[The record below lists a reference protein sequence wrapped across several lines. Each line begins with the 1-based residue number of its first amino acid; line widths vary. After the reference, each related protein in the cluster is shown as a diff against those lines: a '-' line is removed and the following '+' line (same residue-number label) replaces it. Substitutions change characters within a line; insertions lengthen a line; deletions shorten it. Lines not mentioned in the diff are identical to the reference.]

1 MTNEIK
7 PIPNSPQEKFCKST
21 VRELGFGGAAGGA
34 KSYGLILDALYQLGK
49 SGYDAIIFRRT
60 YKQLMEAG
68 GLIDYSLQVYPVLGG
83 IFNKST
89 YTWKFPQ
96 YHDNTIRFSYI
107 EREADIE
114 QHAGSAY
121 AYIGFDQLDGF
132 TERQYLY
139 LFSRNRATN
148 PDIDLYIRST
158 FNPGGIGHH
167 FLKKRFIQPFQNGEG
182 FTKQPKYFKRVDGQD
197 IETTTDDSMGISRL
211 FIPSRLE
218 DNPYLWRDGNS
229 DYERNLNQ
237 LDAVDFR
244 RLRWGDWDIR
254 RAGRVYH
261 AFDDKNIGPASYD
274 LDLSKCEGFYHSHDF
289 GAVNHVWGLWAKIG
303 KQYYLVHEQQLPEG
317 TTASRASIIKAKFGD
332 KKVVSGYGG
341 SASENQYRL
350 DFAKE
355 GVVIRL
361 PLTPKK
367 TISDQLVETQ
377 VRKANQMFEN
387 ETMMIC
393 SDMLMTI
400 DQLENCIRDEKEGI
414 MDKATWHY
422 LDMIRYFAAGTG
434 RGVFVG

>member
-89 YTWKFPQ
+89 YTWKFSQ

-197 IETTTDDSMGISRL
+197 VETTTDDSMGISRL

-303 KQYYLVHEQQLPEG
+303 KQYYLVHEP
-317 TTASRASIIKAKFGD
+317 
-332 KKVVSGYGG
+332 GYI
-341 SASENQYRL
+341 L
-350 DFAKE
+350 
-355 GVVIRL
+355 
-361 PLTPKK
+361 
-367 TISDQLVETQ
+367 
-377 VRKANQMFEN
+377 N
-387 ETMMIC
+387 EPDNLHPVLAAELF
-393 SDMLMTI
+393 S
-400 DQLENCIRDEKEGI
+400 LE
-414 MDKATWHY
+414 
-422 LDMIRYFAAGTG
+422 
-434 RGVFVG
+434 